1 MRIVTIEDE
10 VAIYVRTQAFELAE
24 WAKSVGLVLTIE
36 RRPLLPLAMG
46 HAETVVD
53 VRPARVLADKTDAW
67 Q

>member
-10 VAIYVRTQAFELAE
+10 VTIYVRTQAFELAE

-36 RRPLLPLAMG
+36 RRPLVPLAMG

-53 VRPARVLADKTDAW
+53 VRPARVLAARTDAG

>member
-10 VAIYVRTQAFELAE
+10 VTAYVRTQAAELAE
-24 WAKSVGLVLTIE
+24 FAKSVGLVLTIE

-53 VRPARVLADKTDAW
+53 VRPARPVAAKTDAG

>member
-10 VAIYVRTQAFELAE
+10 VTIYVRTQAFELAE

-36 RRPLLPLAMG
+36 RRPLVPLAMG

-53 VRPARVLADKTDAW
+53 VRPARVLATKGETA
-67 Q
+67 

>member
-10 VAIYVRTQAFELAE
+10 VTAYVRTQAFELAE
-24 WAKSVGLVLTIE
+24 YAKSVGLVLTIE

-53 VRPARVLADKTDAW
+53 MRPARVLAGKGGAA
-67 Q
+67 

>member
-10 VAIYVRTQAFELAE
+10 VTIYVRTQAFELAE
-24 WAKSVGLVLTIE
+24 WAKSVGVVLTIE

-53 VRPARVLADKTDAW
+53 VRPAAIVYCKDGRG

>member
-24 WAKSVGLVLTIE
+24 FAKSVGLVLTIE

-53 VRPARVLADKTDAW
+53 VRPARVLAGKTDAG

>member
-1 MRIVTIEDE
+1 
-10 VAIYVRTQAFELAE
+10 
-24 WAKSVGLVLTIE
+24 VGLVLTIE

-53 VRPARVLADKTDAW
+53 VRPARPVAAKTDAG

>member
-24 WAKSVGLVLTIE
+24 FAKSVGLVLTIE

-53 VRPARVLADKTDAW
+53 MRPARVLAAKTDAG

>member
-53 VRPARVLADKTDAW
+53 VRPARLLAAKTDAG